1 MQPNWSSS
9 SWQILDAVVTDA
21 KKKRRRRPDT
31 RGGAVGKKQRSKKLH
46 DEEAKNDCADNDEV
60 QRKIVGREREET
72 CDCGYH
78 VMNNTCIHLRVKVP
92 NIYMYKRGR
101 IYKEPYGEI

>member
-1 MQPNWSSS
+1 MQPDWSSS
-9 SWQILDAVVTDA
+9 SRQILDAAVTDA
-21 KKKRRRRPDT
+21 KKKRRRWPDT
-31 RGGAVGKKQRSKKLH
+31 RGGAVGKKKQRSKKLH

-72 CDCGYH
+72 LTLICDCGYH
-78 VMNNTCIHLRVKVP
+78 VMNNTYIHLRVKVP

-101 IYKEPYGEI
+101 I